1 MSEPFSR
8 RGFLAR
14 AAAAAGALA
23 ATDLYTEAEAAAGA
37 LPNIPIIDPHQH
49 LWDLTKFRLFWTKSE
64 PTLNHNFLLREY
76 RKATAGLNI
85 DRTIYM
91 EVDLDP
97 RQQVQEAEW
106 VIKMCENPRTKMA
119 GGVISGRPASGNF
132 ETYIS
137 RFNGNPYIKGVRQIL
152 HPPDR
157 PRGLCL
163 QPQFVKS
170 IQYLGDIGMRYD
182 LCLRPGELM
191 DGVKLVDQCPKTRF
205 VLDHCGNAELDWP
218 RRSAERRA
226 WERGITALAE
236 RRNVICKI
244 SGIIKTVP
252 KGVNKAHALE
262 PYVNHCLES
271 FGPNR
276 VMFASDWPVCTLGA
290 PLREW
295 VASLWWIVRN
305 ESAADKRRL
314 FHDNARRFYE
324 LA

>member
-1 MSEPFSR
+1 MSEPLSR
-8 RGFLAR
+8 RDFVGR
-14 AAAAAGALA
+14 AALAMTAVTALQHE
-23 ATDLYTEAEAAAGA
+23 TEAAGA
-37 LPNIPIIDPHQH
+37 LPDIPIIDPHQH
-49 LWDLTKFRLFWTKSE
+49 LWDLKRFRLLWTKDT
-64 PTLNHNFLLREY
+64 PALNRTFLLPEY
-76 RKATAGLNI
+76 RRATAGLNI
-85 DRTIYM
+85 AKTVYM

-106 VIKMCENPRTKMA
+106 VIKMSENPRTKMA
-119 GGVISGRPASGNF
+119 GGVISGRPNSPNF
-132 ETYIS
+132 EAYIS
-137 RFNGNPYIKGVRQIL
+137 RYNGNPYVKGVRQIL
-152 HPPDR
+152 HPPSA

-163 QPQFVKS
+163 RPQFVKS

-182 LCLRPGELM
+182 LCLRPAELM

-218 RRSAERRA
+218 RSSQQRRT
-226 WERGITALAE
+226 WERGITELSK

-252 KGVNKAHALE
+252 KGANKAHALQ
-262 PYVNHCLES
+262 PYVNHCLEA

-305 ESAADKRRL
+305 ESAADKRKL
-314 FHDNARRFYE
+314 FHDNARRFYD